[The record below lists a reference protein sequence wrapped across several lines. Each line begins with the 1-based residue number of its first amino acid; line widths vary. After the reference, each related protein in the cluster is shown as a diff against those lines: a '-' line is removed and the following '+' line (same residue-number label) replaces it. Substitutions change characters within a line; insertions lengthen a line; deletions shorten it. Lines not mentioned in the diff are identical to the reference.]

1 MATLQFPPHSRLH
14 FDHYLPTHHAPH
26 YTPGPLTPK
35 PFVTLTYACSLD
47 SQIASK
53 PGAPTAL
60 SGLASKSMTHYL
72 RTKHDAIL
80 VGSGT
85 AIADDPGLNSR
96 LSDAEEQGIHL
107 QPRPVIMDRR
117 ARWAIHSDSRVIRT
131 AREGR
136 GKGPIIVV
144 GSDKFPD
151 VPGERRE
158 LVEESGGSYLPG
170 SDFSQ
175 VLLLLAAR
183 GIRSIMVE
191 GGGQVINSL
200 LRDHPHL
207 IDVVIVTVAP
217 VYLGQGGVVV
227 CPEKHVG
234 QSVST
239 PVVKFRDVKWVPLES
254 DVVMCARIQQNL

>member
-1 MATLQFPPHSRLH
+1 MASLQFPRPSRLH
-14 FDHYLPTHHAPH
+14 FDKYLPTHHAQD
-26 YTPGPLTPK
+26 YTPNTPTLK

-60 SGLASKSMTHYL
+60 SGPASKCMTHYL

-96 LSDAEEQGIHL
+96 LSDAVEQGIDL
-107 QPRPVIMDRR
+107 QPRPVILDRR
-117 ARWAIHSDSRVIRT
+117 ARWAIHNGSKVIRA
-131 AREGR
+131 AREGK
-136 GKGPIIVV
+136 GKGPIIVLGQDELHNV
-144 GSDKFPD
+144 PHERLD
-151 VPGERRE
+151 V
-158 LVEESGGSYLPG
+158 VEQVGGSYIAS
-170 SDFSQ
+170 SDFAQ
-175 VLLLLAAR
+175 LLHVLAAK

-200 LRDHPHL
+200 LRDYPHL

-227 CPEKHVG
+227 CPEKHAG

-239 PVVKFRDVKWVPLES
+239 PVVKFRDVKWIPLEN
-254 DVVMCARIQQNL
+254 DVVMCARIGQDT